1 MKKFIKEEPFLIA
14 EISANHNGSLTHAK
28 KLISMAKKYGA
39 NAVKL
44 QTYTPGMMTIKEN
57 VANFKIKKGLWK
69 GYTLWDL
76 YNLGQ
81 TPLEWHKSL
90 FKYAKDKKIKIFS
103 TPFSE
108 EAVYFLEKL
117 NCHAYKIASFEMN
130 DYNLVKV
137 AAKTKKPLILSTGLS
152 TISEIENAVFVAKKK
167 WM

>member
-44 QTYTPGMMTIKEN
+44 QTYTPAMMTIKEN

-76 YNLGQ
+76 YNLGPN
-81 TPLEWHKSL
+81 TLG
-90 FKYAKDKKIKIFS
+90 
-103 TPFSE
+103 
-108 EAVYFLEKL
+108 
-117 NCHAYKIASFEMN
+117 
-130 DYNLVKV
+130 V
-137 AAKTKKPLILSTGLS
+137 A
-152 TISEIENAVFVAKKK
+152 
-167 WM
+167 